1 MLSFQSCLSGTGPI
15 EMCESWSQCKPKH
28 KPELVMGLVQQGA
41 LGLFTVRGNT
51 CRHPSLFSVR
61 EKGNGCDGKEG
72 FHPSPVPCSSCGC
85 EKSHV
90 GLCSSDLVT
99 PTPSPEGYKS
109 LRQAQLLSSD
119 NCQSNCVLRLL
130 FVPPGMSCL
139 AIDLKRGQWKL
150 KGTTGGTPNS
160 TLVAKSPENVFSCC
174 RLEGRGFKDS
184 PMLSH
189 NAF

>member
-1 MLSFQSCLSGTGPI
+1 MDVMAKKVSIPHQSR
-15 EMCESWSQCKPKH
+15 
-28 KPELVMGLVQQGA
+28 A
-41 LGLFTVRGNT
+41 L
-51 CRHPSLFSVR
+51 
-61 EKGNGCDGKEG
+61 
-72 FHPSPVPCSSCGC
+72 SSCGC

-139 AIDLKRGQWKL
+139 AINLKRGQ
-150 KGTTGGTPNS
+150 
-160 TLVAKSPENVFSCC
+160 
-174 RLEGRGFKDS
+174 
-184 PMLSH
+184 
-189 NAF
+189 